1 MAARLGE
8 DFLYICH
15 MTPFIS
21 IIIPFYGT
29 ADPVLLQR
37 CITSIREQGMEEG
50 SYEII
55 VADDNGKGLGGARN
69 RGIGRATGIYLMF
82 VDADDY
88 LFPNIS
94 YCFSYLLKY
103 TPDICSFRMCK
114 VKKEDLQ
121 PHSSSWHWEVYAS
134 GAEYMSRNNFTGN
147 SCRHFFHRDFINRC
161 GLLFAESCYHED
173 EDFMVRAYFRA
184 ETTLITD
191 YPVYAY
197 IMNPSSITH
206 RISLEMRLR
215 RLSDFYAMLCR
226 VRNLYLSLELT
237 GATNSIGSI
246 AVKRRLSFLTIDYVR
261 LLVRN
266 RSPRLKEQFKEMRRD
281 GFLPLSGPVYTWK
294 YRIARIVINFFV

>member
-103 TPDICSFRMCK
+103 TPDICSFRRSEERR
-114 VKKEDLQ
+114 VGKECR
-121 PHSSSWHWEVYAS
+121 
-134 GAEYMSRNNFTGN
+134 SRW
-147 SCRHFFHRDFINRC
+147 SP
-161 GLLFAESCYHED
+161 YH
-173 EDFMVRAYFRA
+173 
-184 ETTLITD
+184 
-191 YPVYAY
+191 
-197 IMNPSSITH
+197 
-206 RISLEMRLR
+206 
-215 RLSDFYAMLCR
+215 
-226 VRNLYLSLELT
+226 
-237 GATNSIGSI
+237 
-246 AVKRRLSFLTIDYVR
+246 
-261 LLVRN
+261 
-266 RSPRLKEQFKEMRRD
+266 
-281 GFLPLSGPVYTWK
+281 
-294 YRIARIVINFFV
+294 